1 MGVMRKLR
9 RKNRD
14 THYEVEPL
22 RPQQSFRPR
31 KMSEVLMDFAQP
43 LLDIVD
49 DAGFKN
55 VIILASLCWNLSFL
69 SEQEQQKHLKTIVDE
84 LSKPDPLIRPELD
97 AWARK
102 LLQRKKAL
110 FADDRRMVVN
120 HEVVDEKDGQRLFV
134 ISTPVKN

>member
-1 MGVMRKLR
+1 MGVIRKLR

-22 RPQQSFRPR
+22 RPQQSFHPR

-69 SEQEQQKHLKTIVDE
+69 PEQKQQKQLKIIVDE

-97 AWARK
+97 AWVRK

-110 FADDRRMVVN
+110 FADDRRMIVN
-120 HEVVDEKDGQRLFV
+120 YKVVDEKDGQRLFV
-134 ISTPVKN
+134 MSTPVKN